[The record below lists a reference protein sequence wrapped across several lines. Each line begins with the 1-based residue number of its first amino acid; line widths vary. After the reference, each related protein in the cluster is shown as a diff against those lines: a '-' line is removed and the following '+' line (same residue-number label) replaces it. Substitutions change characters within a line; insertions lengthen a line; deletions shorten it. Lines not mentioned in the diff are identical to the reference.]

1 MKCLSGLRLLLLAC
15 CPNPPRYGGR
25 TRTHGISDPRGGQS
39 NGSCF
44 DHELKPAIHRAPNLQ
59 FRFSELLK
67 DLSGAGF
74 VADDLLRSALS
85 T

>member
-1 MKCLSGLRLLLLAC
+1 MLAC